1 MTDQVDIF
9 NSANPVSVDNPDDL
23 LASIKNEQGEPK
35 YKSVQEA
42 LKGLA
47 NSQAFIPQLL
57 SEKKTLEDEIKQ
69 LREKANKLDNLD
81 EVIAKLSAKDTEHNR
96 EETPPTGSLNEEAV
110 VNLVKRVLTQ
120 TQTENKAQTNL
131 TLVHNSLASKFGDK
145 TKEIVAKKAQEL
157 GTTPE
162 KIGELSAS
170 DPSLVLALFQAT
182 PTKTPTPLTSSVHLP
197 NETEKFKAAAPTKSL
212 LLGATSKE
220 QAALMA
226 DIKREVYEKYGVTT

>member
-1 MTDQVDIF
+1 LVDQTDIF
-9 NSANPVSVDNPDDL
+9 NTNSPAPVDNPDDL

-42 LKGLA
+42 IKALA

-57 SEKKTLEDEIKQ
+57 GEKKTLEDEIIK
-69 LREKANKLDNLD
+69 LREKASKLDNLD

-96 EETPPTGSLNEEAV
+96 QETPATESLSEEAV
-110 VNLVKRVLTQ
+110 VNLVKNVLAQ
-120 TQTENKAQTNL
+120 SQTENTAKTNL
-131 TLVHNSLASKFGDK
+131 TLVHNSLASKFGEK

-162 KIGELSAS
+162 KIGELSAT
-170 DPSLVLALFQAT
+170 DPSLVLALFQASPIKTVT
-182 PTKTPTPLTSSVHLP
+182 PITSSVHLP
-197 NETEKFKAAAPTKSL
+197 NETEKFKAVAPTKSL

-226 DIKREVYEKYGVTT
+226 DIKREVYEKYGVTQ

>member
-1 MTDQVDIF
+1 MADQADIF
-9 NSANPVSVDNPDDL
+9 NTNSPAPVDTPDDL

-42 LKGLA
+42 IKALA

-57 SEKKTLEDEIKQ
+57 GEKKTLEDEIVK
-69 LREKANKLDNLD
+69 LREKASKLDNLD

-96 EETPPTGSLNEEAV
+96 QETPATGSLSEEAV
-110 VNLVKRVLTQ
+110 VNLVKNVLAQ
-120 TQTENKAQTNL
+120 SQTENKAKTNL
-131 TLVHNSLASKFGDK
+131 TLVHNSLASKFGEK

-170 DPSLVLALFQAT
+170 DPNLVLALFQAA
-182 PTKTPTPLTSSVHLP
+182 PTRTPTPLTSSVHLP

-226 DIKREVYEKYGVTT
+226 DIKREVYEKYGVTQ